1 MTISLPP
8 ISYPAKPRAPF
19 TGTPPQNLFPD
30 RFPMEWKNITGKPY
44 ITVSSKGLA
53 NGLSE
58 YINDG
63 ADFGPDSLQADGT
76 LTQSTGIRE
85 ALQYAINN
93 PVGYSSAVG
102 GYWIHKVQLLSGYFT
117 ISKPIILNV
126 PIKIMNLTLEGIDS
140 MSPYILCKF
149 NSSSTDEYP
158 YAININNSDIQNINY
173 INIQWSNFQIYAVKG
188 YSPYG
193 FVSFD
198 FSSINTYNNVFISY
212 NLNVSNLGFTTPLN
226 LLGFSEIHMF
236 DFETYGGNVILN
248 GSDITL
254 TNGYTSSA
262 ASIGVSGSVCFS
274 DVPIN
279 PIGDLLLLDLRGA
292 ALSVGIYE
300 QPNTFTIQTV
310 HAHDFIGLGSF
321 NSAIAFLNSSGTITI
336 NNLIM
341 ENFTADGL
349 SSDTNFIFQQGGG
362 NHIINNL
369 IVKNIFSTNNYHWS
383 GIPTVP
389 STTSGTTA
397 GSFVS
402 NQVESSKIYKKV
414 IINLN
419 GYENDSTT
427 AQTYTYPV
435 AFTTVAEIT
444 SNTASVPGVSTS
456 LTEFSVAPDTTTAY
470 TGIIVIEGY

>member
-1 MTISLPP
+1 MTISFPP
-8 ISYPAKPRAPF
+8 INYPNKPVPPF
-19 TGTPPQNLFPD
+19 TAPPPRNPFPGF
-30 RFPMEWKNITGKPY
+30 FPYMWENITGKPF

-53 NGLSE
+53 NGQSE
-58 YINDG
+58 YFNDG

-76 LTQSTGIRE
+76 LTQSTGIKE

-126 PIKIMNLTLEGIDS
+126 PIRIMNLTLEGIDS
-140 MSPYILCKF
+140 MSPYIGCEF

-158 YAININNSDIQNINY
+158 YAININNSDIHNINY
-173 INIQWSNFQIYAVKG
+173 INIQWSNFQIYAVPG

-198 FSSINTYNNVFISY
+198 FSSINTNNNVFIGY
-212 NLNVSNLGFTTPLN
+212 NLNVSNPGFTTPLN

-236 DFETYGGNVILN
+236 DFEAYGGSVNLN

-254 TNGYTSSA
+254 TNGYTSA
-262 ASIGVSGSVCFS
+262 AIYVSGSVCFS
-274 DVPIN
+274 DVPVN
-279 PIGDLLLLDLRGA
+279 PIGDLLLLDLKGA
-292 ALSVGIYE
+292 ALSFGIYDKS
-300 QPNTFTIQTV
+300 NTFTIQTV
-310 HAHDFIGLGSF
+310 HAHDFIGLGAF
-321 NSAIAFLNSSGTITI
+321 DSAIAFLNASGTITI

-349 SSDTNFIFQQGGG
+349 PSDINFIFQQGGG

-383 GIPTVP
+383 GMPTVP

-427 AQTYTYPV
+427 AQTYTFPV
-435 AFTTVAEIT
+435 AFSTVAVIT
-444 SNTASVPGVSTS
+444 TNSASVPGVSTS
-456 LTEFSVAPDTTTAY
+456 LTEFSIAPDTTTAY